1 MQHVQAF
8 TTEFNELVARRRQ
21 EYAASEIRNAV
32 SAIIEDVRARGD
44 EAVCALTERFDRCV
58 LAPDDLRLAPE
69 RITAAIDPA
78 LERAIAQAAANIRFF
93 HERQLRRDWR
103 EQNAQG
109 GCVGEVFRPVRR
121 AGMYVPAGTAP
132 LISTV
137 LMTVIPAQVAGVADI
152 CVTTPPRPDGSVNPG
167 ILAACHACGITELYR
182 VGGAQAIAALAFGTA
197 HIPRV
202 DVIAGPGNK
211 YVTEAKRQVVG
222 AVGID
227 LLAGSSE
234 SMIILD
240 EQADPA
246 WVAADILSQAE
257 HVDSVTY
264 LVAAAGMIMDR
275 TTAHIFALLNGAL
288 ANAALL
294 TAVRERLVV
303 IHTQSLD
310 EAADVANVIAPEHLQ
325 IVTRDNARVLARVRN
340 AGAVFLGPYAPVP
353 LGDFVAGPSHVLP
366 TGCTAGFMS
375 GLGTDVFRKRMAVME
390 CDAAAFARMADAI
403 DAFARAEQLPAHA
416 YTATVR
422 RR

>member
-1 MQHVQAF
+1 MQHIQAF
-8 TTEFNELVARRRQ
+8 TPAFNELVAQRRQ
-21 EYAASEIRNAV
+21 EFASSAIRDAV
-32 SAIIEDVRARGD
+32 AAIIEDVRMRGD
-44 EAVCALTERFDRCV
+44 EAVCALTQRFDRCK
-58 LAPDDLRLAPE
+58 LAPGDLRLAPE
-69 RITAAIDPA
+69 RITAEIDPA
-78 LERAIAQAAANIRFF
+78 LERAMAQAAANIRFF
-93 HERQLRRDWR
+93 HEHQLRRDWR
-103 EQNAQG
+103 ECNADG
-109 GCVGEVFRPVRR
+109 GFVGEVFRPVQR

-137 LMTVIPAQVAGVADI
+137 LMTVIPAQVAGVTEI
-152 CVTTPPRPDGSVNPG
+152 CVATPPRPDGSVNPG
-167 ILAACHACGITELYR
+167 ILAACRACGITELYR

-197 HIPRV
+197 QIPRV

-222 AVGID
+222 SVGID

-240 EQADPA
+240 EHADPA
-246 WVAADILSQAE
+246 WIAADILSQAE

-264 LVAAAGMIMDR
+264 LVAAAGMVMDR
-275 TTAHIFALLNGAL
+275 TTAHIYALLGDAL
-288 ANAALL
+288 ADAELVK
-294 TAVRERLVV
+294 AVRERLVV
-303 IHTQSLD
+303 IHAQSLD

-325 IVTRDNARVLARVRN
+325 IVTVDNARVLARIRN

-366 TGCTAGFMS
+366 TGCTARFMS
-375 GLGTDVFRKRMAVME
+375 GLSTDVFRKRMAVME
-390 CDAAAFARMADAI
+390 CDAAAFAHVAGGI
-403 DAFARAEQLPAHA
+403 EAFGRAEQLPAHA